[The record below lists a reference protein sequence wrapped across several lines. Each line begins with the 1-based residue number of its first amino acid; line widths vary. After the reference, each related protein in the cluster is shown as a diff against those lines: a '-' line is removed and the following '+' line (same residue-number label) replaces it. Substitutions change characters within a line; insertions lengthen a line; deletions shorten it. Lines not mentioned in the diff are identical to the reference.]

1 MSMPYHA
8 GSGPNWNTV
17 ILIGADG
24 SGAAQIVTFNEEFAG
39 YTDARITVKYTK
51 LVD

>member
-1 MSMPYHA
+1 MSMPYHT

-24 SGAAQIVTFNEEFAG
+24 SGAAQIVTFAPDFSEYKNAC
-39 YTDARITVKYTK
+39 ITVKYTK
-51 LVD
+51 LAD